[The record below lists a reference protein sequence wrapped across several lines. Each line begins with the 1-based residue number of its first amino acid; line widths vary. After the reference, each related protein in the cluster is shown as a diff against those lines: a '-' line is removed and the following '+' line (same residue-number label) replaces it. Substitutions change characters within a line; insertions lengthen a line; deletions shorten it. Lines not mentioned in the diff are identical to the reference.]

1 LTILFDELKLSTQCC
16 GFKRQGSPFKADTA
30 PATVIGDKS
39 PGWPL
44 PVRWEGRGGGGPES
58 QDTCFKPGGLVY
70 LRVEDR
76 KLPVVK
82 FSLSGGKG
90 A

>member
-1 LTILFDELKLSTQCC
+1 
-16 GFKRQGSPFKADTA
+16 
-30 PATVIGDKS
+30 
-39 PGWPL
+39 
-44 PVRWEGRGGGGPES
+44 VRWEGRGGGGPES